1 MSQRDALLD
10 ELGIGRLWVLRDRGG
25 IAEAQ
30 ETPLVRDHEARS
42 AEAQETPL
50 VQAQEA
56 RFAEAQMA
64 PFAEAERTPLA
75 DSHETS
81 LAQTTDRPLSD
92 RHVPSGRSDLSA
104 EPDRPFVAVES
115 HSPSASADDTGLEGY
130 ESLFDETRGEP
141 VHEPAGFAP
150 SEAGGAALP
159 RVAELDFTALKAR
172 VKDCT
177 ACGLCEKRTQTVFG
191 VGDENADW
199 LIVGEAPGENED
211 RQGEPF
217 VGQAGKLLD
226 NMLRSLGLDRARNV
240 YIANVIKCRP
250 PGNRDPQ
257 PDEVAQCEPFLQRQ
271 VALIRPKV
279 IVALGRFAAQ
289 TLLKTDAT
297 ISSLRGRVHEYE
309 GVPVIVSYHPA
320 YLLRSLP
327 DKSKAWT
334 DLCLAQATYRKVTG

>member
-104 EPDRPFVAVES
+104 EPDRPTTPGSKATKACS
-115 HSPSASADDTGLEGY
+115 TRRAASPSMNRPDSRRVKRAVLHCRAL
-130 ESLFDETRGEP
+130 
-141 VHEPAGFAP
+141 P
-150 SEAGGAALP
+150 SSISRRSKLGSRIAP
-159 RVAELDFTALKAR
+159 RVACAKSAP
-172 VKDCT
+172 
-177 ACGLCEKRTQTVFG
+177 KRYL
-191 VGDENADW
+191 A
-199 LIVGEAPGENED
+199 
-211 RQGEPF
+211 
-217 VGQAGKLLD
+217 
-226 NMLRSLGLDRARNV
+226 S
-240 YIANVIKCRP
+240 
-250 PGNRDPQ
+250 
-257 PDEVAQCEPFLQRQ
+257 
-271 VALIRPKV
+271 
-279 IVALGRFAAQ
+279 
-289 TLLKTDAT
+289 AT
-297 ISSLRGRVHEYE
+297 KMR
-309 GVPVIVSYHPA
+309 
-320 YLLRSLP
+320 
-327 DKSKAWT
+327 
-334 DLCLAQATYRKVTG
+334 TG